1 MKKMLIS
8 ENYRKRKTK
17 QIWIVAI
24 IYSLSTYVTLIYSI
38 TRYVNSF
45 KDENENICDHWEI
58 EKVENSTV
66 KDALSK
72 LSFL

>member
-58 EKVENSTV
+58 EKVEN
-66 KDALSK
+66 
-72 LSFL
+72 